1 MRPLKAMGI
10 KLIRTDSIQLF
21 DETSRLL
28 EDISLMKKQDPAFE
42 MYVMLGA

>member
-28 EDISLMKKQDPAFE
+28 EDISLMKKKDPAFE